1 MLCYYCFNIGR
12 LILTTGDLINIKMQS
27 KNDRSNPTVQA
38 DRQWVRR
45 CRQEEINL
53 IDSYAGPKA
62 ERIQ

>member
-1 MLCYYCFNIGR
+1 
-12 LILTTGDLINIKMQS
+12 MQS

-62 ERIQ
+62 ERIQQANKTSLQNRFYP